1 MINDII
7 KGVRAFNARI
17 REDHLGAYAASCAF
31 FLIIS
36 FTPLTMIMLAIVR
49 LTVLNE
55 TAMMNNIML
64 VVPAGIRDYVSMIIN
79 EVYTKTYGVVPISAI
94 VLLWSASKTIH
105 ALTNSLNVI
114 NRVRETRGW
123 VYTRL
128 RSMLVIVILLLG
140 LGGLSVLKTLSLSI
154 GRHSAAALTAIE
166 EILFFLM
173 PFRNLLGYIIMILL
187 FMLIYVLL
195 PNGRYTFRSQ
205 FPGALMVA
213 TIWTIVSYF
222 LTLYYMHNRSFSS
235 IYGSL
240 TGIILAM
247 IWLYFCMYFLLL
259 GAEINRIIAENPED
273 NVIMN
278 TIQDVRTEAYLRGE
292 ASRREQERIKS
303 GNDDEDHDLDEE
315 TGIDLSLVRQV
326 VYQHEDIMEDEDD

>member
-79 EVYTKTYGVVPISAI
+79 EVYTKTYGVVPISVI

-140 LGGLSVLKTLSLSI
+140 LGGLSVLKTLSLMI

>member
-79 EVYTKTYGVVPISAI
+79 EVYTKTYGVVPISVI

-166 EILFFLM
+166 DILLFLM

-213 TIWTIVSYF
+213 TTWTIVSYF